1 MDKADRSE
9 TSPVTTR
16 IHQRLRTSWT
26 KGNVGHDRVDEIF
39 LVALVLNCS
48 VIMSRDCYV
57 SGRSAT
63 SCEKN

>member
-9 TSPVTTR
+9 MSPVTTR

-39 LVALVLNCS
+39 LVALVLKLLGNH
-48 VIMSRDCYV
+48 VQGLLRF
-57 SGRSAT
+57 GEER
-63 SCEKN
+63 NLL

>member
-16 IHQRLRTSWT
+16 IRQRLKTSWT

-39 LVALVLNCS
+39 LVALVLKLLGNH
-48 VIMSRDCYV
+48 VQGLLRF
-57 SGRSAT
+57 GEER
-63 SCEKN
+63 NLL